1 MYFELILKF
10 YLVENNDNIKQR
22 KFSLLCPIFSDMRMF
37 IFGLAFVLNVLRLSR
52 SSVDKNPINPF

>member
-37 IFGLAFVLNVLRLSR
+37 IFGLAFVLYLPTMS
-52 SSVDKNPINPF
+52 NPF